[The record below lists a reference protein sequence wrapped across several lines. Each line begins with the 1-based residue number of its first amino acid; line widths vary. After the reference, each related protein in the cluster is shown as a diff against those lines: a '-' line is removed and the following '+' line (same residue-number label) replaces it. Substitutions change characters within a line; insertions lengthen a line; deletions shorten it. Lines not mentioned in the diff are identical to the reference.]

1 MGEKMN
7 VEAVKMIDKKM
18 KSALAVLNKL
28 MKEDDF
34 EDEK

>member
-1 MGEKMN
+1 MQEFPNPKTD
-7 VEAVKMIDKKM
+7 KMIDKKM
-18 KSALAVLNKL
+18 KSVLAVLNKL

>member
-1 MGEKMN
+1 MQEFPNPKTD
-7 VEAVKMIDKKM
+7 KMIDKKM